1 MGQLGDHHY
10 TEHMQPYILESCTG
24 KKLCYRPLP
33 AKKIFFPSPPLPL
46 NFCDF
51 YSPSPPRYRK
61 YFYRPLPASPAA
73 T

>member
-1 MGQLGDHHY
+1 MIRTRVLHGEEIML
-10 TEHMQPYILESCTG
+10 PSPPR
-24 KKLCYRPLP
+24 KKN
-33 AKKIFFPSPPLPL
+33 IFSFPSPSLPL

-51 YSPSPPRYRK
+51 YSRSPPRYRK